1 MKKLI
6 VTLLAANLAAGAAL
20 AAESVAPL
28 AEPVALRVSTA
39 GLDLSNPRDIATLQ
53 TRVAKAVEAA
63 CSPHGSYFAQLA
75 PKRDC
80 LAELSAHTNQALATR
95 IGKADKSRMA
105 EF

>member
-6 VTLLAANLAAGAAL
+6 IAALAANLVVGTASAAN
-20 AAESVAPL
+20 SQSTDPT
-28 AEPVALRVSTA
+28 ALRVSTA

-53 TRVAKAVEAA
+53 ARVDKAVEAA
-63 CSPHGSYFAQLA
+63 CSPHGSYFSQLA

-80 LAELSAHTNQALATR
+80 LAQLSAHTNRILASR
-95 IGKADKSRMA
+95 INKADKSRMA

>member
-6 VTLLAANLAAGAAL
+6 IAALAANLVAGTAIAAP
-20 AAESVAPL
+20 S
-28 AEPVALRVSTA
+28 AEPAALRVSTA

-53 TRVAKAVEAA
+53 ARVSKAVEAA

-80 LAELSAHTNQALATR
+80 LAELSAHTNQILASR
-95 IGKADKSRMA
+95 ISKADKSRMA